1 MDIENLIKDTF
12 TAHEHDAPDTDQVL
26 AATRQRLDRRRAVVS
41 PPLAA
46 GAGVVLL
53 AIAAVTVVAL
63 NRPAP
68 DSQVATGGGQTG
80 QTVQTSGPA
89 AAQPPAEAA
98 VPELAMPYS
107 LGWLPPGKA
116 DYLARRIN
124 VGGSAANP
132 DKPVYGG
139 EYMLTVTSGSQ
150 VLLVDVQEM
159 RAMPVKDA
167 AFKSGAGQPVTIG
180 GRAGVESSHS
190 GGPGGYELYLTHP
203 AGGSLYVNVAAQPGS
218 TASAQE
224 LTDAGRRVAENVAFP
239 GTTKIT
245 PAFGLGKLPDGLRM
259 CTFDVEKGG
268 PGGGP
273 RTNYALGTCSTLPRV
288 QVRTDEAGQVHGTAG
303 QPVQGHETRFAD
315 EGGYRTLFVL
325 DAVHGAPIAV
335 AGPSAQAELYAIAD
349 HLVLPR

>member
-12 TAHEHDAPDTDQVL
+12 TAHEPDAPDSDQVL
-26 AATRQRLDRRRAVVS
+26 AATRQHLHRRRAAVS
-41 PPLAA
+41 RPLAA

-53 AIAAVTVVAL
+53 VLAAAGVVAL

-68 DSQVATGGGQTG
+68 GNQVATGAGQ
-80 QTVQTSGPA
+80 VSGPA
-89 AAQPPAEAA
+89 PVAAPAKAA
-98 VPELAMPYS
+98 IAELTMPYS

-124 VGGSAANP
+124 TGGSAANP

-159 RAMPVKDA
+159 RMMPVDQA
-167 AFKSGAGQPVTIG
+167 AFKSGPGQPVTIA

-190 GGPGGYELYLTHP
+190 GGPGGYEVYLTHP
-203 AGGSLYVNVAAQPGS
+203 EGGSLYVNVSAQPGS
-218 TASAQE
+218 TAPAQQ
-224 LTDAGRRVAENVAFP
+224 LIDAGRRVAASVTFP
-239 GTTKIT
+239 GKTTVT

-259 CTFDVEKGG
+259 CTFDIEKG
-268 PGGGP
+268 PSGGE
-273 RTNYALGTCSTLPRV
+273 RTGYSVGTCSTLPPIAVRSDEPG
-288 QVRTDEAGQVHGTAG
+288 QVRGTAG
-303 QPVQGHETRFAD
+303 RPVQGHATRYVD
-315 EGGYRTLFVL
+315 DKGYHTLWIL
-325 DAVHGAPIAV
+325 KAVHDAPIAIS
-335 AGPSAQAELYAIAD
+335 GRSTQAELYAIAD

>member
-41 PPLAA
+41 RPLAA
-46 GAGVVLL
+46 AAGVALLVLT
-53 AIAAVTVVAL
+53 AGAVVAL
-63 NRPAP
+63 NRPAH
-68 DSQVATGGGQTG
+68 DNQVATGAG
-80 QTVQTSGPA
+80 QTSGPA
-89 AAQPPAEAA
+89 VVEAPAKAAIAEL
-98 VPELAMPYS
+98 PMPFS

-124 VGGSAANP
+124 IGGSAANP

-159 RAMPVKDA
+159 RMKPINQA
-167 AFKSGAGQPVTIG
+167 AFKSGPGQPVTIG

-203 AGGSLYVNVAAQPGS
+203 EGGSLYVNVAAQRGS
-218 TASAQE
+218 TASAQQ
-224 LTDAGRRVAENVAFP
+224 LIDAGRRVAENVAFP
-239 GTTKIT
+239 GTTKIP

-259 CTFDVEKGG
+259 CTFDVEKRG
-268 PGGGP
+268 PSGP
-273 RTNYALGTCSTLPRV
+273 RTGYSVGTCATLPPI
-288 QVRTDEAGQVHGTAG
+288 QVHSDEAGQVRGTAG
-303 QPVQGHETRFAD
+303 QPVQGHETRYLD
-315 EGGYRTLFVL
+315 ENGYRTLWIL
-325 DAVHGAPIAV
+325 KAVNDAPIAV
-335 AGPSAQAELYAIAD
+335 AGRSAQAELYAIAD

>member
-12 TAHEHDAPDTDQVL
+12 TAHEHDAPDSDQVL
-26 AATRQRLDRRRAVVS
+26 AATRQRLDRKRAVVS

-53 AIAAVTVVAL
+53 VVAAVAVVAL
-63 NRPAP
+63 NRPTH
-68 DSQVATGGGQTG
+68 DNQVATGTS
-80 QTVQTSGPA
+80 QTSGPA
-89 AAQPPAEAA
+89 AVAAPAKAA
-98 VPELAMPYS
+98 IAELTMPYS

-124 VGGSAANP
+124 TGGSAANP

-139 EYMLTVTSGSQ
+139 EYMLTVTSGRQ
-150 VLLVDVQEM
+150 VLLVDVQELRM
-159 RAMPVKDA
+159 MPVAQA
-167 AFKSGAGQPVTIG
+167 AFKSGPGQPVTIG

-203 AGGSLYVNVAAQPGS
+203 NGGSLYVNVAAQPGS
-218 TASAQE
+218 TASAQQ
-224 LTDAGRRVAENVAFP
+224 LVDAGRRVAENVAFP
-239 GTTKIT
+239 GTTTVT

-268 PGGGP
+268 PGGP
-273 RTNYALGTCSTLPRV
+273 RTSYSVGTCGTLPPV
-288 QVRTDEAGQVHGTAG
+288 QVRIDEAGQVRGTAG
-303 QPVQGHETRFAD
+303 KPVQGHATRYVD
-315 EGGYRTLFVL
+315 ENGYRTLWIL
-325 DAVHGAPIAV
+325 KAVHDAPIAV
-335 AGPSAQAELYAIAD
+335 AGPGAQAELYAIAD